1 VVTDVS
7 TSGLTLTWDRST
19 DNIAVAGY
27 KIYRDG
33 IRIGF
38 SQTNSFVDKMVEPAA
53 GYAYNVTA
61 YDTAFN
67 ESPLSV
73 TLTVKTPEP
82 SPGPELLGYWK
93 FDERRGV
100 TAIDSSGLG
109 NNGTIVGPKRVPMA
123 MGFALDFDG
132 RDYVEISANTDLDN
146 LDAVTMSAWIYPH
159 ADSHWHVL
167 DKGDGDKRIYSEG
180 VDNRLDGRVRYTG
193 SHAFSRSVGGTI
205 ELDKWQHIAMTWSR
219 MTNRTRLYHN
229 AIEVRYGIQEIGS
242 GSVLDDTDFPYTIG
256 ARGALGDVTF
266 FNGLIDEVRLY
277 GYALTEEE
285 IRNIYDSYNP

>member
-73 TLTVKTPEP
+73 TLTV
-82 SPGPELLGYWK
+82 LLGYWK

-180 VDNRLDGRVRYTG
+180 VDNRLDGRVRYTDNQP
-193 SHAFSRSVGGTI
+193 HTPLPQCYRSSIRDSGDRFRQRFG
-205 ELDKWQHIAMTWSR
+205 
-219 MTNRTRLYHN
+219 
-229 AIEVRYGIQEIGS
+229 RYGFSVYHRGKGRS
-242 GSVLDDTDFPYTIG
+242 G
-256 ARGALGDVTF
+256 RRDVF
-266 FNGLIDEVRLY
+266 QWID
-277 GYALTEEE
+277 
-285 IRNIYDSYNP
+285 